1 MLKGAPGC
9 QRLLFVLEGLEGL
22 SFMFFLYFFFFF
34 LCDGGG
40 GDFLQGCGISVL
52 SPLMCAHVVENLR
65 RFLPDEI
72 AKEFLS
78 KKTVALLLLY
88 FFEVNSIQ

>member
-22 SFMFFLYFFFFF
+22 SCMFFFIFF
-34 LCDGGG
+34 LCDG

-65 RFLPDEI
+65 RFLPDEL

-88 FFEVNSIQ
+88 FFEVNFIQ